1 MGETK
6 GSAAL
11 RDLGAE
17 LGEARKKAGLTL
29 RGLAEAADISTH
41 SRISEAEQGRRLLAV
56 DEYERILDVL
66 DITPEDRERIIGV
79 VRSLEGPGEIAVG
92 TPGIGKIL
100 AQLVDHE
107 RAASRITNVAPLLI
121 PGLLQTDDYARCIIG
136 DNNARVALRAGRGAI
151 LTRVRPV
158 EYLALIDSEVF
169 VRPVG
174 PPDVMLHQLD
184 HILALA
190 ARPNITM
197 QIVTSTTPGYSPLL
211 AGPCSLIEF
220 EKARPIVFLDHHTSS
235 SILWEASE
243 VAKFVDA
250 VEEIKELAMSPA
262 KSLELIASIANG
274 WRRRY
279 GNDTASEVAKE

>member
-17 LGEARKKAGLTL
+17 LSAARGRANLTL
-29 RGLAEAADISTH
+29 RGLAERASISTH
-41 SRISEAEQGRRLLAV
+41 SRISEAEQGRRLLGI
-56 DEYERILDVL
+56 DEYERVLDVL
-66 DITPEDRERIIGV
+66 DFTPEDRERIIGV

-136 DNNARVALRAGRGAI
+136 DDNARVALRSGRGAI
-151 LTRVRPV
+151 LTRVKPV
-158 EYLALIDSEVF
+158 EYLALIDSEVL

-174 PPDVMLHQLD
+174 PPDVMLHQLE
-184 HILALA
+184 HILRLVE
-190 ARPNITM
+190 RPNITV
-197 QIVTSTTPGYSPLL
+197 QIITSTTPGYSPLL
-211 AGPCSLIEF
+211 AGPFGLIEF
-220 EKARPIVFLDHHTSS
+220 DKARPIIFLDHHASS
-235 SILWEASE
+235 AILWEASE
-243 VAKFVDA
+243 VAKFVAA
-250 VEEIKELAMSPA
+250 VEEVKEKAMSPER
-262 KSLELIASIANG
+262 STGLIASIVKG
-274 WRRRY
+274 WRRH
-279 GNDTASEVAKE
+279 GNGTASGVAEE